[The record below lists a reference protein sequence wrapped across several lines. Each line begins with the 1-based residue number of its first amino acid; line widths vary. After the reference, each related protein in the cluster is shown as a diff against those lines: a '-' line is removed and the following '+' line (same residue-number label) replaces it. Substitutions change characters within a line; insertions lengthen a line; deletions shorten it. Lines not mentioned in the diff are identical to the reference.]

1 MQIIFPLSGEEPAAM
16 QHANGTRF
24 ISSPLTM
31 VVYFIVFAIVKP
43 FQR

>member
-16 QHANGTRF
+16 QHADGTRF
-24 ISSPLTM
+24 ISNPLTM